1 MSYLDL
7 FNYVNTL
14 ESSEDPCLVC
24 YLGKKEDLK
33 QLSCGHYYHQE
44 CLKNQINC
52 PYCGKK
58 IITNPTTNSNLN
70 LNININLNHN
80 LCSTI
85 LKSGTRKGQICGRK
99 NCHYHFNQ

>member
-7 FNYVNTL
+7 FNYVNAL
-14 ESSEDPCLVC
+14 ESSNDPCLVC

-33 QLSCGHYYHQE
+33 QLSCGHYFHPE

-58 IITNPTTNSNLN
+58 INNQNHNQNHNQNPN
-70 LNININLNHN
+70 LNII
-80 LCSTI
+80 CQTV
-85 LKSGTRKGQICGRK
+85 LKSGNRKGQICGRK
-99 NCHYHFNQ
+99 NCHYHINQ